1 MRSGM
6 EDRRVSMQAS
16 QAGSQKAGNQKAGS
30 QKDGSAGTGMA
41 RTLRI
46 TFSLRNTYRVNN
58 ILYALK
64 QIPLVG
70 RILPETL
77 YQEPGLKILAN
88 IISVLWEIFAALI
101 GKGVYFLI
109 LLGAAALY
117 PSPEKRALFLYLM
130 VICTVLGGFM
140 NTYMF
145 NPTKDKYY
153 ALILL
158 RMDARSY
165 TLVNYVYAL
174 IKLAAA
180 YLLFGLLTGGL
191 VDLPVWQ
198 RVLLPLFAVGVK
210 LFAAA
215 YMLRDYEKTGNASNE
230 NKVGPLYWA
239 ALFLGLA
246 AAFGLP
252 AIGIFLP
259 ETASLIFM
267 GLGVAL
273 GAFSAGRILRFA
285 LYREMYQELLGDW
298 MDQMD
303 KGGASKTA
311 SAARKQSE
319 KAISADTGITS
330 SRNGFEYLNEL
341 FIKRH
346 QRILWRAAE
355 KIAFV
360 CLILV
365 LAALIALSLYPEVK
379 AVVNELTMQFLPY
392 FVFILYAINR
402 GTGFTQ
408 ALFINC
414 DSSLLTYSF
423 YKKPGQILK
432 LFRIRLREII
442 KINLLPAFV
451 IGAGLAVLLFAS
463 GGTDNPVNYAVLV
476 VSVLCMSVFF
486 SVHYLMIYYLLQPYT
501 AGAEMKSG
509 TYKIVMTVTYF
520 VCYLMMRVQMP
531 TFIFGLM
538 TIVFCVAYSVIACV
552 VVYRMAPKTFKLRL

>member
-6 EDRRVSMQAS
+6 EDRRVSTQAS
-16 QAGSQKAGNQKAGS
+16 QAGSQKTGSQKTGNQKA
-30 QKDGSAGTGMA
+30 GSAGTGMA

-70 RILPETL
+70 RILPEAL

-101 GKGVYFLI
+101 GKGAYFLI

-130 VICTVLGGFM
+130 VICTVLGGFV

-165 TLVNYVYAL
+165 TLVNYGYAL

-259 ETASLIFM
+259 EAASLIFM
-267 GLGVAL
+267 GLGAAL
-273 GAFSAGRILRFA
+273 GTFSAGRILRFA
-285 LYREMYQELLGDW
+285 FYREMYQELLGDW

-360 CLILV
+360 CLVLV

-379 AVVNELTMQFLPY
+379 TVVNELTMQFLPY

>member
-6 EDRRVSMQAS
+6 EDRRVSTQAS
-16 QAGSQKAGNQKAGS
+16 QAGSQKTGSQKTGN

-88 IISVLWEIFAALI
+88 IISVLWEIFAALV

-130 VICTVLGGFM
+130 VICTVLGGFV

-165 TLVNYVYAL
+165 TLVNYGYAL

-180 YLLFGLLTGGL
+180 YLLFGLLLGGL
-191 VDLPVWQ
+191 VALPVWQ

-267 GLGVAL
+267 GLGAAL

-285 LYREMYQELLGDW
+285 FYREMYQELLGDW

-414 DSSLLTYSF
+414 DNSLLTYSF

>member
-6 EDRRVSMQAS
+6 EDRRVSTQAS
-16 QAGSQKAGNQKAGS
+16 QAGSQKTGSQKTGNQKA
-30 QKDGSAGTGMA
+30 GSAGTGMA

-88 IISVLWEIFAALI
+88 IISVLWEIFAALV

-130 VICTVLGGFM
+130 VICTVLGGFV

-165 TLVNYVYAL
+165 TLVNYGYAL

-210 LFAAA
+210 FFAAA

-273 GAFSAGRILRFA
+273 GAFSARRVLRFA
-285 LYREMYQELLGDW
+285 FYREMYQELLGDW

>member
-1 MRSGM
+1 M
-6 EDRRVSMQAS
+6 AS
-16 QAGSQKAGNQKAGS
+16 
-30 QKDGSAGTGMA
+30 
-41 RTLRI
+41 TLRI

-101 GKGVYFLI
+101 GKGAYFLI

-130 VICTVLGGFM
+130 VICTVLGGFV

-165 TLVNYVYAL
+165 TLVNYGYAL

-180 YLLFGLLTGGL
+180 YLLFGLLLGGL

-210 LFAAA
+210 FFAAA

-273 GAFSAGRILRFA
+273 GAFSARRILRFA
-285 LYREMYQELLGDW
+285 FYREMYQELLGDW

-414 DSSLLTYSF
+414 DNSLLTYSF

>member
-6 EDRRVSMQAS
+6 EDRRVSTQAS
-16 QAGSQKAGNQKAGS
+16 QAGSQKTGSQKTGNQKA
-30 QKDGSAGTGMA
+30 GSAGTGMA

-70 RILPETL
+70 RILPEAL

-130 VICTVLGGFM
+130 VICTVLGGFV

-165 TLVNYVYAL
+165 TLVNYGYAL
-174 IKLAAA
+174 IKLTAA

-267 GLGVAL
+267 GLGAAL
-273 GAFSAGRILRFA
+273 GAFSARRILRFA
-285 LYREMYQELLGDW
+285 FYREMYQELLGDW

-311 SAARKQSE
+311 SVARKQSE

-330 SRNGFEYLNEL
+330 SRSGFEYLNEL

-379 AVVNELTMQFLPY
+379 TVVNELTMQFLPY

>member
-16 QAGSQKAGNQKAGS
+16 QAGSQKTGSQKTGNQKA
-30 QKDGSAGTGMA
+30 GSAGTGMA

-101 GKGVYFLI
+101 GKGAYFLI

-130 VICTVLGGFM
+130 VICTVLGGFV

-165 TLVNYVYAL
+165 TLVNYGYAL

>member
-6 EDRRVSMQAS
+6 EDRRVSTQAS
-16 QAGSQKAGNQKAGS
+16 QAGSQKTGSQKTGNQKA
-30 QKDGSAGTGMA
+30 GSAGTGMA

-130 VICTVLGGFM
+130 VICTVLGGFV

-165 TLVNYVYAL
+165 TLVNYGYAL

-210 LFAAA
+210 FFAAA

-259 ETASLIFM
+259 EVASLIFM

-273 GAFSAGRILRFA
+273 GAFSARRILRFA
-285 LYREMYQELLGDW
+285 FYREMYQELLGDW

-360 CLILV
+360 CLVLV

-379 AVVNELTMQFLPY
+379 TVVNELTMQFLPY
-392 FVFILYAINR
+392 FVFIVYAINR

>member
-6 EDRRVSMQAS
+6 EDRRVSTQAS
-16 QAGSQKAGNQKAGS
+16 QAGSQKTGS
-30 QKDGSAGTGMA
+30 QKAGSAGTGMA

-70 RILPETL
+70 RILPEAL

-130 VICTVLGGFM
+130 VICTVLGGFV

-165 TLVNYVYAL
+165 TLVNYGYAL

-230 NKVGPLYWA
+230 NKVGPLYWV

-273 GAFSAGRILRFA
+273 GAFSARRILRFA
-285 LYREMYQELLGDW
+285 FYREMYQELLGDW

-379 AVVNELTMQFLPY
+379 TVVNELTMQFLPY

>member
-6 EDRRVSMQAS
+6 EDRRVSTQAS
-16 QAGSQKAGNQKAGS
+16 QAESQKAGN

-41 RTLRI
+41 RILRI

-130 VICTVLGGFM
+130 VICTVLGGFV

-165 TLVNYVYAL
+165 TLVNYGYAL

-180 YLLFGLLTGGL
+180 YLLFGLLLGGL

-252 AIGIFLP
+252 AIAFFLP

-267 GLGVAL
+267 GLGAAL

-285 LYREMYQELLGDW
+285 FYREMYEELLGDW

-531 TFIFGLM
+531 TLIFGLM

>member
-6 EDRRVSMQAS
+6 EDRRVSTQAS
-16 QAGSQKAGNQKAGS
+16 QAGSQKTGSQKTGNQKA
-30 QKDGSAGTGMA
+30 GSAGTGMA

-101 GKGVYFLI
+101 GKGAYFLI

-130 VICTVLGGFM
+130 VICTVLGGFV

-165 TLVNYVYAL
+165 TLVNYGYAL

-180 YLLFGLLTGGL
+180 YLLFGLLLGGL

-259 ETASLIFM
+259 EAASLIFM

-285 LYREMYQELLGDW
+285 FYREMYQELLGDW

-360 CLILV
+360 CLVLV

-379 AVVNELTMQFLPY
+379 TVVNELTMQFLPY

>member
-1 MRSGM
+1 
-6 EDRRVSMQAS
+6 
-16 QAGSQKAGNQKAGS
+16 
-30 QKDGSAGTGMA
+30 
-41 RTLRI
+41 
-46 TFSLRNTYRVNN
+46 YRVNN

-165 TLVNYVYAL
+165 TLVNYGYAL

-180 YLLFGLLTGGL
+180 YLLFGLLLGGL

>member
-16 QAGSQKAGNQKAGS
+16 QAGSQKTGSQKTGNQKA
-30 QKDGSAGTGMA
+30 GSAGTGMA

-101 GKGVYFLI
+101 GKGAYFLI

-130 VICTVLGGFM
+130 VICTVLGGFV

-165 TLVNYVYAL
+165 TLVNYGYAL

-180 YLLFGLLTGGL
+180 YLLFGLLLGGL

-252 AIGIFLP
+252 PIRIFLP
-259 ETASLIFM
+259 QAAGLIFV
-267 GLGVAL
+267 GLGAAL

-285 LYREMYQELLGDW
+285 FYREMYQELLGDW

-531 TFIFGLM
+531 TLIFGLM

>member
-6 EDRRVSMQAS
+6 EDRRVSTQAS
-16 QAGSQKAGNQKAGS
+16 QAGSQKTGSQKTGNQKA
-30 QKDGSAGTGMA
+30 GSAGTGMA

-101 GKGVYFLI
+101 GKGAYFLI

-130 VICTVLGGFM
+130 VICTVLGGFV

-165 TLVNYVYAL
+165 TLVNYGYAL

-180 YLLFGLLTGGL
+180 YLLFGLLLGGL

-259 ETASLIFM
+259 EAASLIFM

-273 GAFSAGRILRFA
+273 GAFSARRILRFA
-285 LYREMYQELLGDW
+285 FYREMYQELLGDW

-379 AVVNELTMQFLPY
+379 TVVNELTMQFLPY

>member
-16 QAGSQKAGNQKAGS
+16 QAGSQKTGSQKTGNQKA
-30 QKDGSAGTGMA
+30 GSAGTGMA

-165 TLVNYVYAL
+165 TLVNYGYAL

-267 GLGVAL
+267 GLGAAL

-285 LYREMYQELLGDW
+285 FYREMYQELLGDW

-379 AVVNELTMQFLPY
+379 TVVNELTMQFLPY

-531 TFIFGLM
+531 TLIFGLM

>member
-6 EDRRVSMQAS
+6 EDRRVSTQAS
-16 QAGSQKAGNQKAGS
+16 QAGSQKTGSQKTGNQKA
-30 QKDGSAGTGMA
+30 GSAGTGMA

-101 GKGVYFLI
+101 GKGAYFLI

-130 VICTVLGGFM
+130 VICTVLGGFV

-165 TLVNYVYAL
+165 TLVNYGYAL

-273 GAFSAGRILRFA
+273 GAFSARRILRFA
-285 LYREMYQELLGDW
+285 FYREMYQELLGDW

-379 AVVNELTMQFLPY
+379 TVVNELTMQFLPY

>member
-16 QAGSQKAGNQKAGS
+16 QAGSQKTGSQKTGNQKA
-30 QKDGSAGTGMA
+30 GSAGTGMA

-101 GKGVYFLI
+101 GKGAYFLI

-130 VICTVLGGFM
+130 VICTVLGGFV

-165 TLVNYVYAL
+165 TLVNYGYAL

-180 YLLFGLLTGGL
+180 YLLFGLLLGGL

-198 RVLLPLFAVGVK
+198 RVLLPLFAVGVE

-259 ETASLIFM
+259 EAASLIFM
-267 GLGVAL
+267 GLGAAL

-285 LYREMYQELLGDW
+285 FYREMYQELLGDW

-531 TFIFGLM
+531 TLIFGLM

>member
-16 QAGSQKAGNQKAGS
+16 QAGSQKTGSQKTGNQKA
-30 QKDGSAGTGMA
+30 GSAGTGMA

-101 GKGVYFLI
+101 GKGAYFLI

-130 VICTVLGGFM
+130 VICTVLGGFV

-165 TLVNYVYAL
+165 TLVNYGYAL

-180 YLLFGLLTGGL
+180 YLLFGLLLGGL

-285 LYREMYQELLGDW
+285 LSREMYKELLRDW

-531 TFIFGLM
+531 TLIFGLM

-552 VVYRMAPKTFKLRL
+552 VVYRMVPKTFKLRL

>member
-6 EDRRVSMQAS
+6 EDRRVSTQAS
-16 QAGSQKAGNQKAGS
+16 QAGSQKTGSQKTGNQKA
-30 QKDGSAGTGMA
+30 GSAGTGMA

-70 RILPETL
+70 RILPEAL

-117 PSPEKRALFLYLM
+117 PSPEKRALFLYLV
-130 VICTVLGGFM
+130 VICTVLGGFV

-165 TLVNYVYAL
+165 TLVNYGYAL

-267 GLGVAL
+267 GLGAAL

-285 LYREMYQELLGDW
+285 FYREMYQELLGDW

-360 CLILV
+360 CLVLV

-379 AVVNELTMQFLPY
+379 TVVNELTMQFLPY
-392 FVFILYAINR
+392 FVFIVYAINR

-531 TFIFGLM
+531 TLIFGLM

>member
-165 TLVNYVYAL
+165 TLVNYGYAL

>member
-16 QAGSQKAGNQKAGS
+16 QAGSQKTGSQKTGNQKA
-30 QKDGSAGTGMA
+30 GSAGTGMA

-101 GKGVYFLI
+101 GKGAYFLI

-130 VICTVLGGFM
+130 VICTVLGGFV

-165 TLVNYVYAL
+165 TLVNYGYAL

-180 YLLFGLLTGGL
+180 YLLFGLLLGGL

-267 GLGVAL
+267 GLGAAL

-285 LYREMYQELLGDW
+285 FYREMYQELLGDW

-531 TFIFGLM
+531 TLIFGLM

>member
-165 TLVNYVYAL
+165 TLVNYGYAL

-259 ETASLIFM
+259 EAASLIFM

-273 GAFSAGRILRFA
+273 GAFSARRILRFA
-285 LYREMYQELLGDW
+285 FYREMYQELLGDW

-392 FVFILYAINR
+392 FVFIVYAINR

-531 TFIFGLM
+531 TLIFGLM

>member
-6 EDRRVSMQAS
+6 EDRRVSTQAS
-16 QAGSQKAGNQKAGS
+16 QAGSQKTGSQKTGNQKA
-30 QKDGSAGTGMA
+30 GSAGTGMA

-130 VICTVLGGFM
+130 VICTVLGGFV

-165 TLVNYVYAL
+165 TLVNYGYAL

-273 GAFSAGRILRFA
+273 GAFSARRILRFA
-285 LYREMYQELLGDW
+285 FYREMYQELLGDW

-379 AVVNELTMQFLPY
+379 TVVNELTMQFLPY

>member
-6 EDRRVSMQAS
+6 EDRRVSTQAS
-16 QAGSQKAGNQKAGS
+16 QAGSQKTGSQKTGNQKA
-30 QKDGSAGTGMA
+30 GSAGTGMA

-130 VICTVLGGFM
+130 VICTVLGGFV

-165 TLVNYVYAL
+165 TLVNYGYAL

-267 GLGVAL
+267 GLGAAL
-273 GAFSAGRILRFA
+273 GAFSARRILRFA
-285 LYREMYQELLGDW
+285 FYREMYQELLGDW

-379 AVVNELTMQFLPY
+379 TVVNELTMQFLPY

>member
-1 MRSGM
+1 MSGPY
-6 EDRRVSMQAS
+6 
-16 QAGSQKAGNQKAGS
+16 GNGILHGNGIPHGNGIGK
-30 QKDGSAGTGMA
+30 
-41 RTLRI
+41 TLRI

-64 QIPLVG
+64 QIPLIG

-77 YQEPGLKILAN
+77 YQERGLKILAN
-88 IISVLWEIFAALI
+88 VISVIWEIFSALA
-101 GKGVYFLI
+101 GKGIYFLI
-109 LLGAAALY
+109 LSGAAALY
-117 PSPEKRALFLYLM
+117 PASEKGPLFLYLM
-130 VICTVLGGFM
+130 VVCTVIGGFV

-158 RMDARSY
+158 RMNARSY
-165 TLVNYVYAL
+165 TLVNYGYA
-174 IKLAAA
+174 IVKLMAA
-180 YLLFGLLTGGL
+180 YLLFGFLAGGL
-191 VDLPVWQ
+191 VDLPWWQ
-198 RVLLPLFAVGVK
+198 RALLPFFAAGVK

-215 YMLRDYEKTGNASNE
+215 YMLRDYEKTGQASNE
-230 NKVGPLYWA
+230 NKVGALYWI
-239 ALFLGLA
+239 ALLVGLT

-252 AIGIFLP
+252 ALNIFLP
-259 ETASLIFM
+259 EIASLIFM
-267 GLGVAL
+267 ACCVAA
-273 GAFSAGRILRFA
+273 GAFSIVKILRFA
-285 LYREMYQELLGDW
+285 SYREMYQELLRDW

-303 KGGASKTA
+303 KSGISSGASKNA
-311 SAARKQSE
+311 IAARMQSE
-319 KAISADTGITS
+319 KAISMDAGITS
-330 SRNGFEYLNEL
+330 SRKGFEYLNEL

-346 QRILWRAAE
+346 QRILWKASE

-360 CLILV
+360 CLVLV
-365 LAALIALSLYPEVK
+365 LAALLILQLYPAARPVT
-379 AVVNELTMQFLPY
+379 NELTLQFLPY

-408 ALFINC
+408 ALFMNC
-414 DSSLLTYSF
+414 DNSLLTYSF
-423 YKKPGQILK
+423 YKKSGQILR

-463 GGTDNPVNYAVLV
+463 GGTDNPINYAVLV

-509 TYKIVMTVTYF
+509 TYRIVMIVTYF

-531 TFIFGLM
+531 TLIFGLM

-552 VVYRMAPKTFKLRL
+552 LVYRLAPKTFKLRL

>member
-6 EDRRVSMQAS
+6 EDRRVSTQAS
-16 QAGSQKAGNQKAGS
+16 QAGSQKTGSQKTGNQKA
-30 QKDGSAGTGMA
+30 GSAGTGMA

-130 VICTVLGGFM
+130 VICTVLGGFV

-165 TLVNYVYAL
+165 TLVNYGYAL

-285 LYREMYQELLGDW
+285 FYREMYQELLGDW

>member
-6 EDRRVSMQAS
+6 EDRRVSTQAS
-16 QAGSQKAGNQKAGS
+16 QAGSQKTGSQKTGNQKA
-30 QKDGSAGTGMA
+30 GSAGTGMA

-101 GKGVYFLI
+101 GKGAYFLI

-130 VICTVLGGFM
+130 VICTVLGGFV

-165 TLVNYVYAL
+165 TLVNYGYAL

-180 YLLFGLLTGGL
+180 YLLFGLLLGGL

-210 LFAAA
+210 FFAAA

-273 GAFSAGRILRFA
+273 GAFSARRVLRFA
-285 LYREMYQELLGDW
+285 FYREMYQELLGDW

-414 DSSLLTYSF
+414 DNSLLTYSF

>member
-6 EDRRVSMQAS
+6 EDRRVSTQAS
-16 QAGSQKAGNQKAGS
+16 QAGSQKTGSQKTGNQKA
-30 QKDGSAGTGMA
+30 GSAGTGMA

-101 GKGVYFLI
+101 GKGAYFLI

-130 VICTVLGGFM
+130 VICTVLGGFV

-165 TLVNYVYAL
+165 TLVNYGYAL

-210 LFAAA
+210 FFAAA

-273 GAFSAGRILRFA
+273 GAFSARRVLRFA
-285 LYREMYQELLGDW
+285 FYREMYQELLGDW

-531 TFIFGLM
+531 TLIFGLM

>member
-6 EDRRVSMQAS
+6 EDRRVSTQAS
-16 QAGSQKAGNQKAGS
+16 QAGSQKTGSQKTGNQKA
-30 QKDGSAGTGMA
+30 GSAGTGMA

-165 TLVNYVYAL
+165 TLVNYGYAL

-180 YLLFGLLTGGL
+180 YLLFGLLLGGL

-259 ETASLIFM
+259 EAASLIFM

-273 GAFSAGRILRFA
+273 GAFSARRILRFA
-285 LYREMYQELLGDW
+285 FYREMYQELLGDW

-379 AVVNELTMQFLPY
+379 TVVNELTMQFLPY

>member
-16 QAGSQKAGNQKAGS
+16 QAGSQKTGSQKTGNQKA
-30 QKDGSAGTGMA
+30 GSAGTGMA

-101 GKGVYFLI
+101 GKGAYFLI

-130 VICTVLGGFM
+130 VICTVLGGFV

-165 TLVNYVYAL
+165 TLVNYGYAL

-180 YLLFGLLTGGL
+180 YLLFGLLLGGL

-259 ETASLIFM
+259 EAASLIFM
-267 GLGVAL
+267 GLGAAL

-285 LYREMYQELLGDW
+285 FYREMYQELLGDW

-531 TFIFGLM
+531 TLIFGLM

>member
-6 EDRRVSMQAS
+6 EDRRVSTQAS
-16 QAGSQKAGNQKAGS
+16 QAGSQKTGSQKTGNQKA
-30 QKDGSAGTGMA
+30 GSAGTGMA

-46 TFSLRNTYRVNN
+46 TFSLRNAYRVNN

-70 RILPETL
+70 RILPEAL

-101 GKGVYFLI
+101 GKGAYFLI
-109 LLGAAALY
+109 LLGAVALY

-130 VICTVLGGFM
+130 VICTVLGGFV

-165 TLVNYVYAL
+165 TLVNYGYAL

-180 YLLFGLLTGGL
+180 YLLFGLLLGGL

-273 GAFSAGRILRFA
+273 GAFSARRILRFA
-285 LYREMYQELLGDW
+285 FYRNMYQELLGDW

-531 TFIFGLM
+531 TLIFGLM

>member
-16 QAGSQKAGNQKAGS
+16 QAGSQKTGSQKTGNQKA
-30 QKDGSAGTGMA
+30 GSAGTGMA

-101 GKGVYFLI
+101 GKGAYFLI

-165 TLVNYVYAL
+165 TLVNYGYAL
-174 IKLAAA
+174 IMLAVA

-267 GLGVAL
+267 GLGAAL

-285 LYREMYQELLGDW
+285 FYREMYQELLGDW

-379 AVVNELTMQFLPY
+379 TVVNELTMQFLPY

-531 TFIFGLM
+531 TLIFGLM

>member
-1 MRSGM
+1 MRSEM
-6 EDRRVSMQAS
+6 EDSRVSAQSA
-16 QAGSQKAGNQKAGS
+16 QAGNQKIGAQKAGNQKA
-30 QKDGSAGTGMA
+30 GSAGTGMA

-130 VICTVLGGFM
+130 VICTVLGGFV

-165 TLVNYVYAL
+165 TLVNYGYAL

-210 LFAAA
+210 FFAAA

-273 GAFSAGRILRFA
+273 GAFSARRVLRFA
-285 LYREMYQELLGDW
+285 FYREMYQELLGDW

-379 AVVNELTMQFLPY
+379 TVVNELTMQFLPY

>member
-1 MRSGM
+1 MRSEM
-6 EDRRVSMQAS
+6 EDSRVSAQSA
-16 QAGSQKAGNQKAGS
+16 QAGNQKIGAQKAGNQKA
-30 QKDGSAGTGMA
+30 GSAGTGMA

-130 VICTVLGGFM
+130 VICTVLGGFV

-165 TLVNYVYAL
+165 TLVNYGYAL

-198 RVLLPLFAVGVK
+198 RVLLPLFAVGGK
-210 LFAAA
+210 FFAAA

-273 GAFSAGRILRFA
+273 GAFSARRVLRFA
-285 LYREMYQELLGDW
+285 FYREMYQELLGDW

-379 AVVNELTMQFLPY
+379 TVVNELTMQFLPY

>member
-1 MRSGM
+1 MRSEM
-6 EDRRVSMQAS
+6 EDSRVSAQSA
-16 QAGSQKAGNQKAGS
+16 QAGNQKIGAQKAGNQKA
-30 QKDGSAGTGMA
+30 GSAGTGMA

-130 VICTVLGGFM
+130 VICTVLGGFV

-165 TLVNYVYAL
+165 TLVNYGYAL

-285 LYREMYQELLGDW
+285 FYREMYQELLGDW

-379 AVVNELTMQFLPY
+379 TVVNELTMQFLPY
-392 FVFILYAINR
+392 FVFIVYAINR

>member
-6 EDRRVSMQAS
+6 EDRRVSTQAS
-16 QAGSQKAGNQKAGS
+16 QAGSQKTGSQKTGNQKA
-30 QKDGSAGTGMA
+30 GSAGTGMA

-101 GKGVYFLI
+101 GKGAYFLI

-130 VICTVLGGFM
+130 VICTVLGGFV

-165 TLVNYVYAL
+165 TLVNYGYAL

-180 YLLFGLLTGGL
+180 YLLFGLLLGGL

-259 ETASLIFM
+259 EAASLIFM

-273 GAFSAGRILRFA
+273 GAFSARRILRFA
-285 LYREMYQELLGDW
+285 FYREMYQELLGDW

-360 CLILV
+360 CLVLV

-392 FVFILYAINR
+392 FVFIVYAINR